1 VIDTDDGKGKTEGVR
16 SAGVLA
22 VLALFFSSVL
32 FFYDLF
38 GGRYLLIE
46 RDLGPYFI
54 PPRFFWVE
62 SIKRWDFPL
71 WNPYQFSGHPFF
83 ANPQH
88 GILYPLNSLF
98 FLLPFDMAFNAIIIL
113 HFFLG
118 GLFTYLLLR
127 DLKVNPTGALISGL
141 IFMLSGYLLSVHSL
155 LTILLSSIWTPLIM
169 MFFRRAI
176 LKPGFKNEVLTAIFI
191 TISFLGGGLEV
202 VYGNF
207 FVLLFMVILSPAT
220 LPRSSVKEGVG
231 EPLCGLPKIGRPRR
245 AAPTELG
252 NVPVYWGRMKPIFRR
267 FRSLFIVCILFLF
280 LSAVQ
285 LLPFLELFNH
295 SIRGSGISYQ
305 VATIWSFAPKDIL
318 LFFLPDAY
326 GYFLDMKKYWITQ
339 CWFKTLYTG
348 GLPFILSLI
357 FFLTP
362 HSPKR
367 VEEPLCGL
375 PNQAATEGRPYKMC
389 YFGNGR
395 KLYFALMLFSLFFSL
410 GKYNPLYTFVFKHVP
425 FFNGIRYPAKFLYIF
440 ILVLSITA
448 GLGFQKLSEYSKDNE
463 KKRLKH
469 LLIIFSLISGSL
481 LLFSALGHKEVEDFL
496 RLKGIDFPD
505 FNPLAL
511 NLHHAQRFLFYLAL
525 FFLLLRVGYEV
536 RWKGWVKVL
545 LLIFLMTDLFGN
557 MGFYGKEK
565 TLDYLKKTKILEM
578 ISSDKGNF
586 RIFATGKTISLDT
599 PILIAEASPLDI
611 FKEKHLPSLN
621 SLFQMHDIWGIDVI
635 RLKSADDLYRAFA
648 VTPSISAT
656 NLIDLYGVKYVIS
669 VIPIEK
675 DPHFELVY
683 SRLEGLQGRRK
694 DLLKKNTI
702 KLYKN
707 RNPLPRAW
715 LVKDF
720 KVMDPQT
727 MLLMMIQK
735 EFRPGREVFLEEE
748 PKWINPPPPPLN
760 SPTPPFVKGGEGGI
774 TKGTLGGLKEPL
786 SGTQNKGGRRG
797 SPLRRTNDVGEPPV
811 PACGRQAL
819 SQKVEIISESN
830 NGLGLQVKAAED
842 SLLVLSDTYYPG
854 WKAFVDGKETK
865 IYRADYTF
873 RAIPLNAGTHRVEFV
888 YDPMS
893 FKLGA
898 GVTIL
903 GILGCIGMGLA
914 ARYRRRGVPPR
925 APEIGRPQS
934 AAPTKK
940 LISM

>member
-1 VIDTDDGKGKTEGVR
+1 VTEKFKGKIKWVR
-16 SAGVLA
+16 SPDFLA
-22 VLALFFSSVL
+22 VLALFLASMF
-32 FFYDLF
+32 FFYDLVE
-38 GGRYLLIE
+38 GRYLLSE

-62 SIKRWDFPL
+62 SIKHGSFPL
-71 WNPYQFSGHPFF
+71 WNPYQFSGQPFF

-88 GILYPLNSLF
+88 GMLYPLNSLF
-98 FLLPFDMAFNAIIIL
+98 FLFPFDIAFNAIIIL

-118 GLFTYLLLR
+118 GLFTFLLLR
-127 DLKVNPTGALISGL
+127 DLKVNATGSLISGL

-155 LTILLSSIWTPLIM
+155 LTILLSSIWAPLIM

-176 LKPGFKNEVLTAIFI
+176 NGQGFKNEILTAIFVA
-191 TISFLGGGLEV
+191 ISFLGGGIEI

-207 FVLLFMVILSPAT
+207 LVLFIMVIFSPFPYPNVLRRKSLYFGCHSGFDLVRPAQDT
-220 LPRSSVKEGVG
+220 GESSISELDSRCSLPRTSIRGGNDGSGTKSVGDK
-231 EPLCGLPKIGRPRR
+231 PWRCKWLCS
-245 AAPTELG
+245 
-252 NVPVYWGRMKPIFRR
+252 VPIYWGRIK
-267 FRSLFIVCILFLF
+267 SLIIVSILFLF
-280 LSAVQ
+280 FSAVQ
-285 LLPFLELFNH
+285 LIPFVELFHH
-295 SIRGSGISYQ
+295 SIRGNGISYLE
-305 VATIWSFAPKDIL
+305 ATTWSFAPKDVL

-326 GYFLDMKKYWITQ
+326 GYFLDMKKYWISQ

-357 FFLTP
+357 FFLVP
-362 HSPKR
+362 HPVLLPERGEGLKEWPRSS
-367 VEEPLCGL
+367 CGERDE
-375 PNQAATEGRPYKMC
+375 ATG
-389 YFGNGR
+389 FGKDR
-395 KLYFALMLFSLFFSL
+395 KLYLALMVFSLFLSL
-410 GKYNPLYTFVFKHVP
+410 GKYNPLYTFVFKYVP

-448 GLGFQKLSEYSKDNE
+448 GLGFQKLSGYSKDNE
-463 KKRLKH
+463 RKRLKH

-511 NLHHAQRFLFYLAL
+511 NLHHARRFLFYLAL

-565 TLDYLKKTKILEM
+565 TSDYFQKTKILET
-578 ISSDKGNF
+578 ISSDKGPF
-586 RIFATGKTISLDT
+586 RIFTTEKTTSMDT
-599 PILIAEASPLDI
+599 VILVDSTSPLDHL
-611 FKEKHLPSLN
+611 KEKHLPSMNLPYRLHN
-621 SLFQMHDIWGIDVI
+621 IWGIEVI
-635 RLKSADDLYRAFA
+635 RVKRADDLYRAFTGA
-648 VTPSISAT
+648 PSIST
-656 NLIDLYGVKYVIS
+656 NQLADLYGIKYIVS
-669 VIPIEK
+669 VTPLEG
-675 DPHFELVY
+675 DRRFELIY
-683 SRLEGLQGRRK
+683 AKLEGLQGKRD
-694 DLLKKNTI
+694 DLLKENTI

-720 KVMDPQT
+720 KVIDPQT

-748 PKWINPPPPPLN
+748 PKWTNPPL
-760 SPTPPFVKGGEGGI
+760 PPFAKGM
-774 TKGTLGGLKEPL
+774 LGGLKEPL
-786 SGTQNKGGRRG
+786 SGSQNKGVRG
-797 SPLRRTNDVGEPPV
+797 GLPLRRTNDVGEPPA
-811 PACGRQAL
+811 PADGRQGL
-819 SQKVEIISESN
+819 SQRVEIISESN
-830 NGLGLQVKAAED
+830 NGLGLQVKAAENA
-842 SLLVLSDTYYPG
+842 LLVLSDTYYPG

-893 FKLGA
+893 IKLGA
-898 GVTIL
+898 GVTLL
-903 GILGCIGMGLA
+903 GILGCIGMGWVA
-914 ARYRRRGVPPR
+914 RRRGTTNHKSEGE
-925 APEIGRPQS
+925 AS
-934 AAPTKK
+934 
-940 LISM
+940 L